1 MTDNQN
7 TQQQIILAEPPK
19 MKVAMRT
26 DEVITRF
33 AEAVGKGNAMGY
45 ISSVLVAVAASEDLQ
60 KCTISSVVAAGLRA
74 AIMHL
79 SVDPAVA
86 HAYIV
91 PYRDNQNN
99 TYTAQ
104 FQVGYKGLMYMCIRT
119 NWYKHLHLVDIYS
132 DDVLTENPV
141 TGEISLKRGSTSL
154 VAQRNSKID
163 VMPTGHLLYMESV
176 KGYKAWYFMTAE
188 ECEEIGKK
196 YSKSYYDRTGLPNK
210 KSLWH
215 KDPVAMH
222 RKTVIR
228 HGIQL
233 YGYLDPQDLAN
244 MNAYDDV
251 EENGQDES
259 EFLKGINFEQ
269 ITTPSADQSLSELGQ
284 EPGAQQAPIETQA
297 TTAPEAPATDTPAP
311 AATGISFD
319 EAAMVKSPE
328 GKLYIAMSDKDLKD
342 AEQAIGKTLAGELN
356 GPEQNAWLL
365 RLEAVQ
371 MILRARTAP
380 ATQPTLS

>member
-259 EFLKGINFEQ
+259 EFFRALTLNKLPPRA
-269 ITTPSADQSLSELGQ
+269 PSKAFQNL
-284 EPGAQQAPIETQA
+284 ARN
-297 TTAPEAPATDTPAP
+297 PAP
-311 AATGISFD
+311 SR
-319 EAAMVKSPE
+319 PQ
-328 GKLYIAMSDKDLKD
+328 LK
-342 AEQAIGKTLAGELN
+342 
-356 GPEQNAWLL
+356 P
-365 RLEAVQ
+365 R
-371 MILRARTAP
+371 
-380 ATQPTLS
+380 QPQQPKPRQPIPRHRRQQV